1 MDGGWGSGSS
11 GGGTGSREAEQRGI
25 SSDDDGEASREGG
38 ASKADGRRGAMGC
51 VRVKV

>member
-25 SSDDDGEASREGG
+25 SSDDDGEARKRVEQ
-38 ASKADGRRGAMGC
+38 ARQDGRMGAMGC